1 MYLFNNSCTWK
12 EMSSDSTSV
21 VSRVLPSL
29 FPFVDAPSNT
39 KWTSSLARSWTDHTS
54 SRSITASTSASPLS
68 THSCTPYTHSTEH
81 HNTFTHPH
89 KTNHIYSHSFNTVI
103 STQWYILKYV
113 FIYTMLKFHF
123 FFFST
128 SLI

>member
-1 MYLFNNSCTWK
+1 MVGSTPTLN
-12 EMSSDSTSV
+12 DSTSK
-21 VSRVLPSL
+21 RRAYARADEQTKRPCTSL
-29 FPFVDAPSNT
+29 RTANERQPSNT

-89 KTNHIYSHSFNTVI
+89 KTNHIYSH
-103 STQWYILKYV
+103 
-113 FIYTMLKFHF
+113 
-123 FFFST
+123 
-128 SLI
+128 